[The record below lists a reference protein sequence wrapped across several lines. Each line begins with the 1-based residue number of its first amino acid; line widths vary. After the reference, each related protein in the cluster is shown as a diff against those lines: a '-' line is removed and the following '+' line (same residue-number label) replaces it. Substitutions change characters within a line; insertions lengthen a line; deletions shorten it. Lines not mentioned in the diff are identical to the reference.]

1 MDETI
6 LRTLTLPELRTL
18 RQDIEATIRAK
29 LRAQRLAKDPAQSQ
43 PGDGP
48 GEAGKQQ
55 ATANVSL
62 LDLERERDAWIA
74 SRKA

>member
-1 MDETI
+1 MEETA
-6 LRTLTLPELRTL
+6 LREMSLPELRAL

-29 LRAQRLAKDPAQSQ
+29 LRAQRLAKEPASAQ
-43 PGDGP
+43 PGANAT
-48 GEAGKQQ
+48 EAKPQVSP
-55 ATANVSL
+55 NVTL